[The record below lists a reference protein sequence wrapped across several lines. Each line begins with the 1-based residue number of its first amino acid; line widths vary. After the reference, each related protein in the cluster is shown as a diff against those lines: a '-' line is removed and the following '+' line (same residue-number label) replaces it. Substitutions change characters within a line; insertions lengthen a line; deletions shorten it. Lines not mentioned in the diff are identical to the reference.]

1 MSAQL
6 KLVHSSS
13 PQKRELPIRGEIHR
27 ASQNWRDRN
36 RRLTRRYS
44 CIDNAIGWL
53 TRWMYQNG
61 KVGDMAVIYHSVTGL
76 EIGTIKM
83 TLKGRIVAKYI
94 FDDYNHG
101 GIK

>member
-6 KLVHSSS
+6 KLVPS
-13 PQKRELPIRGEIHR
+13 PPAPKRELPIRGEIHR
-27 ASQNWRDRN
+27 ASQNWRDQN

-61 KVGDMAVIYHSVTGL
+61 KVGDMAVIYHGVTGL

-83 TLKGRIVAKYI
+83 TLKGRIIAKYI
-94 FDDYNHG
+94 FEE
-101 GIK
+101 

>member
-13 PQKRELPIRGEIHR
+13 SQKRELPIRGEIHR

-44 CIDNAIGWL
+44 RIDNAIGWL

-61 KVGDMAVIYHSVTGL
+61 KVDDMAVIYHSVTGL

-94 FDDYNHG
+94 FEE
-101 GIK
+101 

>member
-6 KLVHSSS
+6 KLVHSS
-13 PQKRELPIRGEIHR
+13 PVKRELPIRGEIHR

-44 CIDNAIGWL
+44 CIDNALGWL

-83 TLKGRIVAKYI
+83 TLKGRIIAKYI

>member
-6 KLVHSSS
+6 KLVPSSS

-27 ASQNWRDRN
+27 SSQNWRDRN

-53 TRWMYQNG
+53 TRWMFQNG
-61 KVGDMAVIYHSVTGL
+61 KVGDIAVISHSVTGL

-83 TLKGRIVAKYI
+83 TLKGRIITKYI
-94 FDDYNHG
+94 WE
-101 GIK
+101 K